1 MIIIKKMITTKN
13 NMMKVIEKIHTLI
26 MMSLRITKV
35 IMIKTLKIVKIR
47 ISSKT
52 KKVSGLR
59 KISRMLILIKKS
71 MIILINNT
79 NKKIQIETIKNQI
92 ILEPKIKNK
101 S

>member
-1 MIIIKKMITTKN
+1 MITTKN

-35 IMIKTLKIVKIR
+35 IMIKILRIVKIR

-59 KISRMLILIKKS
+59 KISRMLISIKKS
-71 MIILINNT
+71 MMILINNI